1 MVHRRFAEQRRLLCV
16 APAVAAAAVAVG
28 APTARGVQPVLRAAA
43 CAHEAHFAGR
53 RGCAAPRRRL
63 VAVVDSVAVAAAGV
77 AAVAAVNGGRESTQI
92 AAPPKP
98 LTGQGEEVYGA
109 ECQRNDAHSGH
120 SAQNGDQEPQKPG
133 HFGDAQLRH
142 HEEEHFD
149 IELRHV

>member
-16 APAVAAAAVAVG
+16 ATAAVG

-43 CAHEAHFAGR
+43 CAREAHFAGR